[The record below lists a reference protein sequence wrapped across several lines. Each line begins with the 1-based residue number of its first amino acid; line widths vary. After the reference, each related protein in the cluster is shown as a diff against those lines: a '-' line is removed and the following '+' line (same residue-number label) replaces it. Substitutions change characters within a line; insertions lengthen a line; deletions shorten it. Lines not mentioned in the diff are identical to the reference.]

1 MIFLFSLSE
10 TLLVK
15 RNNRTE
21 AGAGE
26 DVDVL
31 GEGAFYVAQRTQR
44 RSPFLTSLPA
54 SARSFSLENVPTWI
68 SGVTH

>member
-1 MIFLFSLSE
+1 MFVSSSDDFPIFV
-10 TLLVK
+10 LVK

-31 GEGAFYVAQRTQR
+31 GEGAFYVAQRTQQ
-44 RSPFLTSLPA
+44 RSPFLTSL
-54 SARSFSLENVPTWI
+54 L
-68 SGVTH
+68 